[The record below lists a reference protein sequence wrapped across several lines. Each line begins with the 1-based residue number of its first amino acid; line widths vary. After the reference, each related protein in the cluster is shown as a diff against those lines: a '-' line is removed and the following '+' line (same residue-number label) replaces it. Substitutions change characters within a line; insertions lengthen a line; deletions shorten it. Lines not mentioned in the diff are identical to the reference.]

1 MRLQNMRHHVAD
13 LNFTYLPGD
22 GIGPEVGAASI
33 AVLDAVADRFG
44 HTLNIEQHL
53 VGGAAID
60 AGLKPLPDAS
70 FESCQR
76 TGAILLGAVGGP
88 KWDHLKGEDRPE
100 LGSLLP
106 LRKRLNLYA
115 NIRPCKPYPAL
126 IDRAPLKRERLEGV
140 DFVVM
145 RELTG
150 GIYFG
155 EKGRD
160 GSPDNRGAYDE
171 CRYSEAEVRRI
182 AVKGFELAMQRR
194 KKVTSVDKSNVLE
207 TSRLWRETVID
218 VAKEYPEVELEHLLV
233 DAMTM
238 HMLTRGQDFDVILTE
253 NMFGDILTDEASV
266 LCGSMGVIPSASL
279 SDGRMGMFEPIHG
292 SAPDIAGQGKANP
305 LAMILSAAWM
315 LRLTFGLDAEA
326 AAIEAAVAQALADGQ
341 TTGDLGGSLST
352 SEVGAHIV
360 QTISKTIYHAAS

>member
-1 MRLQNMRHHVAD
+1 MVEI
-13 LNFTYLPGD
+13 NFTYLPGD
-22 GIGPEVGAASI
+22 GIGPEVGAASLD
-33 AVLDAVADRFG
+33 VLEAVAAKFG
-44 HTLNIEQHL
+44 HDLKAEHHL

-60 AGLKPLPDAS
+60 AGLKPLPDES

-88 KWDHLKGEDRPE
+88 KWDHLKGQDRPE

-115 NIRPCKPYPAL
+115 NIRPCAPYPAL

-140 DFVVM
+140 DFIVM

-155 EKGRD
+155 DKGRD
-160 GSPDNRGAYDE
+160 EKGAYDE

-182 AVKGFELAMQRR
+182 AIKAFNLAMTRR

-207 TSRLWRETVID
+207 TSRLWRETVIN
-218 VAKEYPEVELEHLLV
+218 VAKSYPEVELEHLLV

-238 HMLTRGQDFDVILTE
+238 HMLTRAQDFDVILTE

-266 LCGSMGVIPSASL
+266 LCGSMGVIPSASV
-279 SDGRMGMFEPIHG
+279 SDGRTGMFEPIHG

-315 LRLTFGLDAEA
+315 LRLSFGLETEA
-326 AAIEAAVAQALADGQ
+326 TTIEQAVEAALADNQ

-352 SEVGAHIV
+352 SQVGKWI
-360 QTISKTIYHAAS
+360 AAYVGH

>member
-1 MRLQNMRHHVAD
+1 MNI
-13 LNFTYLPGD
+13 NFTYLPGD

-33 AVLDAVADRFG
+33 AVLDAVASKFG
-44 HTLNIEQHL
+44 HELNAEHHL

-60 AGLKPLPDAS
+60 AGLKPLPDES
-70 FESCQR
+70 YESCER

-88 KWDHLKGEDRPE
+88 KWDHLKGQDRPE

-115 NIRPCKPYPAL
+115 NVRPCAPYPAL

-150 GIYFG
+150 GVYFG
-155 EKGRD
+155 KKGRD
-160 GSPDNRGAYDE
+160 AQGAFDE
-171 CRYSEAEVRRI
+171 CRYSETEVRRI
-182 AVKGFELAMQRR
+182 AIKAFDLAMTRR

-207 TSRLWRETVID
+207 TSRLWRETVND
-218 VAKEYPEVELEHLLV
+218 VAKSYPDVELEHLLV

-238 HMLTRGQDFDVILTE
+238 HMLTRAQDFDVILTE

-279 SDGRMGMFEPIHG
+279 SDGSTGMFEPIHG

-315 LRLTFGLDAEA
+315 LRLSFGLDAEA
-326 AAIEAAVAQALADGQ
+326 DAVERAVEAALADGQ

-352 SEVGAHIV
+352 SQVGEWI
-360 QTISKTIYHAAS
+360 ASHVEA

>member
-1 MRLQNMRHHVAD
+1 MAD
-13 LNFTYLPGD
+13 INFTYLPGD
-22 GIGPEVGAASI
+22 GIGPEVGAASLD
-33 AVLDAVADRFG
+33 VLEAVAAKFG
-44 HTLNIEQHL
+44 HDLNAEHHL

-60 AGLKPLPDAS
+60 AGLKPLPDES

-88 KWDHLKGEDRPE
+88 KWDHLKGQDRPE

-115 NIRPCKPYPAL
+115 NIRPCAPYPAL
-126 IDRAPLKRERLEGV
+126 VDRAPLKRERLEGV

-150 GIYFG
+150 GVYFG
-155 EKGRD
+155 DKGRD
-160 GSPDNRGAYDE
+160 DKGAYDE

-182 AVKGFELAMQRR
+182 TIKAFDLAMSRR

-207 TSRLWRETVID
+207 TSRLWRETVND
-218 VAKEYPEVELEHLLV
+218 VAKSYPEVELEHLLI

-238 HMLTRGQDFDVILTE
+238 HMLTRAQDFDVVLTE

-266 LCGSMGVIPSASL
+266 LCGSMGVIPSASV
-279 SDGRMGMFEPIHG
+279 SDGSTGMFEPIHG

-305 LAMILSAAWM
+305 LAMILSTAWM
-315 LRLTFGLDAEA
+315 LRLSFGLETEADAIEHAVEA
-326 AAIEAAVAQALADGQ
+326 ALSNNQ
-341 TTGDLGGSLST
+341 TTGDLGGPLST
-352 SEVGAHIV
+352 SQVGKWI
-360 QTISKTIYHAAS
+360 AAYVAR

>member
-1 MRLQNMRHHVAD
+1 MAD
-13 LNFTYLPGD
+13 INFTYLPGD
-22 GIGPEVGAASI
+22 GIGPEVGAASLD
-33 AVLDAVADRFG
+33 VLEAVAAKFG
-44 HTLNIEQHL
+44 HDLNAEHHL

-60 AGLKPLPDAS
+60 AGLKPLPDES

-115 NIRPCKPYPAL
+115 NIRPCAPYPAL

-150 GIYFG
+150 GVYFG
-155 EKGRD
+155 DKGRD
-160 GSPDNRGAYDE
+160 DKGAYDE

-182 AVKGFELAMQRR
+182 TIKAFDLAMSRR

-207 TSRLWRETVID
+207 TSRLWRETVND
-218 VAKEYPEVELEHLLV
+218 VAKSYPEVELEHLLI

-238 HMLTRGQDFDVILTE
+238 HMLTRAQDFDVVLTE

-266 LCGSMGVIPSASL
+266 LCGSMGVIPSASV
-279 SDGRMGMFEPIHG
+279 SDGSTGMFEPIHG

-305 LAMILSAAWM
+305 LAMILSTAWM
-315 LRLTFGLDAEA
+315 LRLSFGLETEADAIEHAVEA
-326 AAIEAAVAQALADGQ
+326 ALSNNQ
-341 TTGDLGGSLST
+341 TTGDLGGPLST
-352 SEVGAHIV
+352 SQVGKWI
-360 QTISKTIYHAAS
+360 AAYVAR

>member
-1 MRLQNMRHHVAD
+1 MANI
-13 LNFTYLPGD
+13 NFTYFPGD
-22 GIGPEVGAASI
+22 GIGTEVGAA
-33 AVLDAVADRFG
+33 ALKVLEAAADKFG
-44 HTLNIEQHL
+44 HTLEVEEHL
-53 VGGAAID
+53 IGGAAID
-60 AGLKPLPDAS
+60 AGLKPLPDESFAS
-70 FESCQR
+70 AQK
-76 TGAILLGAVGGP
+76 TQAILLGAVGGP
-88 KWDHLKGEDRPE
+88 KWDHLKGSDRPE

-106 LRKRLNLYA
+106 LRKRLSLYS

-126 IDRAPLKRERLEGV
+126 IDKAPLKRERLEGV

-155 EKGRD
+155 DKGRD
-160 GSPDNRGAYDE
+160 DRGAFDE
-171 CRYSEAEVRRI
+171 CRYSETEVERI
-182 AVKGFELAMQRR
+182 AIKAFDLAMTRR

-207 TSRLWRETVID
+207 TSRLWRETVIK
-218 VAKEYPEVELEHLLV
+218 VAAGYPEVELEHLLV

-238 HMLTRGQDFDVILTE
+238 HMLTHGQDYDVILTE

-279 SDGRMGMFEPIHG
+279 SDGRMGMYEPIHG

-315 LRLTFGLDAEA
+315 LRLSFGLEV
-326 AAIEAAVAQALADGQ
+326 EAAVIETAVEAALEGGH
-341 TTGDLGGSLST
+341 TTGDLGGPLST
-352 SEVGAHIV
+352 SQVGDWI
-360 QTISKTIYHAAS
+360 ASHVTS

>member
-1 MRLQNMRHHVAD
+1 MAD
-13 LNFTYLPGD
+13 IHFTYLPGD
-22 GIGPEVGAASI
+22 GIGPEVGAASM
-33 AVLDAVADRFG
+33 AVLEAVAAKFG
-44 HTLNIEQHL
+44 HELNAEHHL

-60 AGLKPLPDAS
+60 ARGEPLPADTYAS
-70 FESCQR
+70 CEK

-88 KWDHLKGEDRPE
+88 KWDHLKGPDRPE

-106 LRKRLNLYA
+106 LRRNLNLYA
-115 NIRPCKPYPAL
+115 NIRPCAPYPAL

-150 GIYFG
+150 GVYFG
-155 EKGRD
+155 DKGRD
-160 GSPDNRGAYDE
+160 EKGAYDE

-182 AVKGFELAMQRR
+182 ALKPLDLAMTRR

-207 TSRLWRETVID
+207 TSRLWRETVND
-218 VAKEYPEVELEHLLV
+218 VAKSYPEVELEHLLV

-238 HMLTRGQDFDVILTE
+238 HMLTRAQDFDVILTE

-266 LCGSMGVIPSASL
+266 LCGSMGVIPSASV
-279 SDGRMGMFEPIHG
+279 SDGNTGMFEPIHG
-292 SAPDIAGQGKANP
+292 SAPDIAGEGKANP

-315 LRLTFGLDAEA
+315 LRLSFGLEAEA
-326 AAIEAAVAQALADGQ
+326 DAIDAAVEAALAENQ

-352 SEVGAHIV
+352 SQVGQWIANHV
-360 QTISKTIYHAAS
+360 GH

>member
-1 MRLQNMRHHVAD
+1 MTNI
-13 LNFTYLPGD
+13 NFTYLPGD
-22 GIGPEVGAASI
+22 GIGPEVGEAAM
-33 AVLDAVADRFG
+33 AVLNAAAHKFG
-44 HTLNIEQHL
+44 HTLEPEFHL

-60 AGLKPLPDAS
+60 ALGTPLPAETYAS
-70 FESCQR
+70 CEK

-88 KWDHLKGEDRPE
+88 KWDHLKGADRPE

-106 LRKRLNLYA
+106 LRKNLNLYA
-115 NIRPCKPYPAL
+115 NIRPCAPNPAL
-126 IDRAPLKRERLEGV
+126 IDHAPLKRERLEGV

-155 EKGRD
+155 DKGRD
-160 GSPDNRGAYDE
+160 AEGAFDM
-171 CRYSEAEVRRI
+171 CRYSEAEVERI
-182 AVKGFELAMQRR
+182 AVKAFDLAMTRR

-207 TSRLWRETVID
+207 TSRLWRETVIK
-218 VAKEYPEVELEHLLV
+218 VAARYPEVELEHLLV

-238 HMLTRGQDFDVILTE
+238 HMLTRAQDFDVVLTE

-279 SDGRMGMFEPIHG
+279 SDGRTGMYEPIHG

-315 LRLTFGLDAEA
+315 LRLSFGLSEEA
-326 AAIEAAVAQALADGQ
+326 AAIEAAVDAALQSGH

-352 SEVGAHIV
+352 GEVGKWI
-360 QTISKTIYHAAS
+360 ASQIDGHVG

>member
-1 MRLQNMRHHVAD
+1 MNI
-13 LNFTYLPGD
+13 NFTYLPGD
-22 GIGPEVGAASI
+22 GIGPEVGEAAM
-33 AVLDAVADRFG
+33 AVLKSTAKKFG
-44 HTLNIEQHL
+44 RSLEPEFHL

-60 AGLKPLPDAS
+60 AKGEPLPAET
-70 FESCQR
+70 FESCKR

-88 KWDHLKGEDRPE
+88 KWDHLKGADRPE

-106 LRKRLNLYA
+106 LRKNLNLYA
-115 NIRPCKPYPAL
+115 NIRPCKPFPAL
-126 IDRAPLKRERLEGV
+126 IDKAPLKRERLEGT

-155 EKGRD
+155 DKGRD
-160 GSPDNRGAYDE
+160 ESGAFDV
-171 CRYSEAEVRRI
+171 CRYSESEVRRI
-182 AVKGFELAMQRR
+182 AVKAFDLAMTRK

-207 TSRLWRETVID
+207 TSRLWREIVIE
-218 VAKEYPEVELEHLLV
+218 VAKDYPGAELEHLLV

-238 HMLTRGQDFDVILTE
+238 HMLTHAQDFDVILTE

-279 SDGRMGMFEPIHG
+279 SDGKTGMYEPIHG

-315 LRLTFGLDAEA
+315 LRLSFGLDAEA
-326 AAIEAAVAQALADGQ
+326 AAIESAVEAALEAGQ
-341 TTGDLGGSLST
+341 TTGDLGGKLNT
-352 SEVGAHIV
+352 QQVGDWIAQNV
-360 QTISKTIYHAAS
+360 

>member
-1 MRLQNMRHHVAD
+1 MAD
-13 LNFTYLPGD
+13 INFTYLPGD
-22 GIGPEVGAASI
+22 GIGPEVGAASLD
-33 AVLDAVADRFG
+33 VLEAVAAKFG
-44 HTLNIEQHL
+44 HDLNAEHHL

-60 AGLKPLPDAS
+60 AGLKPLPDES

-88 KWDHLKGEDRPE
+88 KWDHLKGQDRPE

-115 NIRPCKPYPAL
+115 NIRPCAPYPAL

-150 GIYFG
+150 GVYFG
-155 EKGRD
+155 DKGRD
-160 GSPDNRGAYDE
+160 DKGAYDE

-182 AVKGFELAMQRR
+182 TIKAFDLAMSRR

-207 TSRLWRETVID
+207 TSRLWRETVND
-218 VAKEYPEVELEHLLV
+218 VAKSYPEVELEHLLI

-238 HMLTRGQDFDVILTE
+238 HMLTRAQDFDVVLTE

-266 LCGSMGVIPSASL
+266 LCGSMGVIPSASV
-279 SDGRMGMFEPIHG
+279 SDGRTGMFEPIHG

-315 LRLTFGLDAEA
+315 LRLSFGLETEA
-326 AAIEAAVAQALADGQ
+326 TTIEQAVEAALADNQ

-352 SEVGAHIV
+352 SQVGKWI
-360 QTISKTIYHAAS
+360 AAYVGH

>member
-1 MRLQNMRHHVAD
+1 MAEIH
-13 LNFTYLPGD
+13 FTYLPGD

-33 AVLDAVADRFG
+33 AVLKAVATKFD
-44 HTLNIEQHL
+44 HSLDIEEHL
-53 VGGAAID
+53 IGGAAID
-60 AGLKPLPDAS
+60 AGLKPLPEGS

-76 TGAILLGAVGGP
+76 TGAMLLGAVGGP
-88 KWDHLKGEDRPE
+88 KWDHLKGAERPE

-106 LRKRLNLYA
+106 LRKNLNLYA

-155 EKGRD
+155 DKGRD
-160 GSPDNRGAYDE
+160 ERGAYDE
-171 CRYSEAEVRRI
+171 CRYSESEVRRI
-182 AVKGFELAMQRR
+182 AIKAFDLAMTRR

-218 VAKEYPEVELEHLLV
+218 VAKSYPEVELEHLLV

-238 HMLTRGQDFDVILTE
+238 HMLTNAQSFDVVLTE

-279 SDGRMGMFEPIHG
+279 SDGGMGMYEPIHG

-315 LRLTFGLDAEA
+315 LRLSFNLEAEA
-326 AAIEAAVAQALADGQ
+326 TAIEDAVSAALEEEQ
-341 TTGDLGGSLST
+341 TTGDLGGTLST
-352 SEVGAHIV
+352 AQVGAWIAEYV
-360 QTISKTIYHAAS
+360 QN

>member
-1 MRLQNMRHHVAD
+1 MNI
-13 LNFTYLPGD
+13 NFTYLPGD
-22 GIGPEVGAASI
+22 GIGPEVGAAAL
-33 AVLDAVADRFG
+33 AVLSAMAERFD
-44 HTLNIEQHL
+44 HTLNTEEHL
-53 VGGAAID
+53 VGGVAID
-60 AGLKPLPDAS
+60 AGEKPLPETS

-76 TGAILLGAVGGP
+76 TGAVLLGAVGGP

-100 LGSLLP
+100 LGALLP

-115 NIRPCKPYPAL
+115 NIRPCKPYEAL
-126 IDRAPLKRERLEGV
+126 LDRAPLKRDRLEGT

-155 EKGRD
+155 KKGRD
-160 GSPDNRGAYDE
+160 ENGAFDE
-171 CRYSEAEVRRI
+171 CRYTEAEVERI
-182 AVKGFELAMQRR
+182 AIKAFDLAMTRR

-207 TSRLWRETVID
+207 TSRLWRETVER
-218 VAKEYPEVELEHLLV
+218 VAVNYPEVTLEHLLI

-238 HMLTRGQDFDVILTE
+238 HMLTRPTDFDVVLTE

-279 SDGRMGMFEPIHG
+279 SDARDDGKTVGMFEPIHG

-315 LRLTFGLDAEA
+315 LRLSFGLETEA
-326 AAIEAAVAQALADGQ
+326 TAIETAVEQALAAGDV
-341 TTGDLGGSLST
+341 TGDLGGSHSTAQVGEAVAKRLSL
-352 SEVGAHIV
+352 
-360 QTISKTIYHAAS
+360 

>member
-1 MRLQNMRHHVAD
+1 MANI
-13 LNFTYLPGD
+13 NFAYLPGD
-22 GIGPEVGAASI
+22 GIGPEVGEAAMT
-33 AVLDAVADRFG
+33 VLNAMANKFD
-44 HTLNIEQHL
+44 HTLEPEFRL

-60 AGLKPLPDAS
+60 ELGEPLPAET
-70 FESCQR
+70 FEACEC

-88 KWDHLKGEDRPE
+88 KWDHLKGADRPE

-106 LRKRLNLYA
+106 LRKNLNLYA
-115 NIRPCKPYPAL
+115 NIRPCAPFPAL
-126 IDRAPLKRERLEGV
+126 IDHAPLKRERLEGV

-155 EKGRD
+155 DKGRD
-160 GSPDNRGAYDE
+160 EKGAYDE

-182 AVKGFELAMQRR
+182 AVKAFELAQSRR

-218 VAKEYPEVELEHLLV
+218 VAKDYPDVELEHLLV

-238 HMLTRGQDFDVILTE
+238 HMLTRAQDFDVVLTE

-279 SDGRMGMFEPIHG
+279 SDGQTGMYEPIHG

-315 LRLTFGLDAEA
+315 LRLSFGLDEEAKVVEDAVEA
-326 AAIEAAVAQALADGQ
+326 ALAQGQ
-341 TTGDLGGSLST
+341 TTGDLGGHLST
-352 SEVGAHIV
+352 SDVGKWIADYV
-360 QTISKTIYHAAS
+360 R

>member
-1 MRLQNMRHHVAD
+1 MNI
-13 LNFTYLPGD
+13 NFTYIPGD
-22 GIGPEVGAASI
+22 GIGPEVGDAAMT
-33 AVLDAVADRFG
+33 VLKAMAAKFDHSLEGEF
-44 HTLNIEQHL
+44 HL

-60 AGLKPLPDAS
+60 AKGEPLPAETFD
-70 FESCQR
+70 SCKR

-88 KWDHLKGEDRPE
+88 KWDHLKGADRPE

-106 LRKRLNLYA
+106 LRKKLNLYA
-115 NIRPCKPYPAL
+115 NIRPCKPFPAL
-126 IDRAPLKRERLEGV
+126 INKAPLKRERLEGT

-155 EKGRD
+155 DKGRD
-160 GSPDNRGAYDE
+160 EEGAFDV
-171 CRYSEAEVRRI
+171 CRYSEAEIRRI
-182 AVKGFELAMQRR
+182 AIKAFDLAMTRK

-207 TSRLWRETVID
+207 TSRLWREVVIE
-218 VAKEYPEVELEHLLV
+218 VAKNYPEVELEHLLV

-238 HMLTRGQDFDVILTE
+238 HMLTHAQDFDVILTE

-279 SDGRMGMFEPIHG
+279 SDGKTGMYEPIHG

-315 LRLTFGLDAEA
+315 LRLSFGLGKEA
-326 AAIEAAVAQALADGQ
+326 AAIESAVEAALKAGQ
-341 TTGDLGGSLST
+341 TTGDLGGKLST
-352 SEVGAHIV
+352 SDVGDWIAQNV
-360 QTISKTIYHAAS
+360 

>member
-1 MRLQNMRHHVAD
+1 MTQIT
-13 LNFTYLPGD
+13 FTYLPGD
-22 GIGPEVGAASI
+22 GIGPEVGSAAL
-33 AVLDAVADRFG
+33 AVLDAVAARFG
-44 HTLNIEQHL
+44 HTIEAEHHL

-60 AGLKPLPDAS
+60 AGEKPLPDDS
-70 FESCQR
+70 FASCQR
-76 TGAILLGAVGGP
+76 TQAILLGAVGGP
-88 KWDHLKGEDRPE
+88 KWDYLKGEDRPE

-115 NIRPCKPYPAL
+115 NIRPCRPYPAL
-126 IDRAPLKRERLEGV
+126 LDRAPLKRDRLEGT

-155 EKGRD
+155 NKGRD
-160 GSPDNRGAYDE
+160 EQGAFDV
-171 CRYSEAEVRRI
+171 CRYSDAEVERI
-182 AVKGFELAMQRR
+182 AVKAFDLAMQRR

-207 TSRLWRETVID
+207 TSRLWRETVIR
-218 VAKEYPEVELEHLLV
+218 VAARYPEVELEHLLV

-238 HMLTRGQDFDVILTE
+238 HMLTRPTAFDVVLTE

-266 LCGSMGVIPSASL
+266 LAGSMGVIPSASL

-305 LAMILSAAWM
+305 IAMILSAAWM
-315 LRLTFGLDAEA
+315 LRLSFGLDEEA
-326 AAIEAAVAQALADGQ
+326 AAVEAAVEAALEAGEV
-341 TTGDLGGSLST
+341 TGDLGGSLST
-352 SEVGAHIV
+352 SQVGAAV
-360 QTISKTIYHAAS
+360 AKRVA

>member
-1 MRLQNMRHHVAD
+1 MNI
-13 LNFTYLPGD
+13 NFTYLPGD
-22 GIGPEVGAASI
+22 GIGPEVGEAAI
-33 AVLDAVADRFG
+33 EVLNAVAVKFG
-44 HTLNIEQHL
+44 HTLEPEHHL

-60 AGLKPLPDAS
+60 AGQKPLPDESFAS
-70 FESCQR
+70 CEI

-88 KWDHLKGEDRPE
+88 KWDHLQGADRPE

-140 DFVVM
+140 DFIVM

-160 GSPDNRGAYDE
+160 KRGAYDE
-171 CRYSEAEVRRI
+171 CRYSASEIRRI
-182 AVKGFELAMQRR
+182 AIKAFDLAQSRR

-207 TSRLWRETVID
+207 TSRLWREIVID
-218 VAKEYPEVELEHLLV
+218 VAKSYPDVELEHLLI

-238 HMLTRGQDFDVILTE
+238 HMLTRAQDFDVILTE

-279 SDGRMGMFEPIHG
+279 SDGKMGMFEPIHG

-315 LRLTFGLDAEA
+315 LRLSFGLEQEA
-326 AAIEAAVAQALADGQ
+326 AAIETAVALALEGNQ
-341 TTGDLGGSLST
+341 TTADLGGSLNT
-352 SEVGAHIV
+352 AGVGHWIAQNV
-360 QTISKTIYHAAS
+360 

>member
-1 MRLQNMRHHVAD
+1 MANI
-13 LNFTYLPGD
+13 NFAYLPGD
-22 GIGPEVGAASI
+22 GIGPEVGEAAMT
-33 AVLDAVADRFG
+33 VLNAMANKFG
-44 HTLNIEQHL
+44 HTLEPEFRL

-60 AGLKPLPDAS
+60 ELGEPLPAET
-70 FESCQR
+70 FEACER

-88 KWDHLKGEDRPE
+88 KWDHLKGADRPE

-106 LRKRLNLYA
+106 LRKNLNLYA
-115 NIRPCKPYPAL
+115 NIRPCAPFPAL
-126 IDRAPLKRERLEGV
+126 IDHAPLKRERLEGV

-155 EKGRD
+155 DKGRD
-160 GSPDNRGAYDE
+160 EKGAYDE

-182 AVKGFELAMQRR
+182 AVKAFELAQSRR

-218 VAKEYPEVELEHLLV
+218 VAKDYPDVELEHLLV

-238 HMLTRGQDFDVILTE
+238 HMLTRAQDFDVVLTE

-279 SDGRMGMFEPIHG
+279 SDGQTGMYEPIHG

-315 LRLTFGLDAEA
+315 LRLSFGLDEEAKTIEDAVEA
-326 AAIEAAVAQALADGQ
+326 ALAQGQ
-341 TTGDLGGSLST
+341 TTGDLGGRLST
-352 SEVGAHIV
+352 SDVGEWIADYV
-360 QTISKTIYHAAS
+360 R

>member
-1 MRLQNMRHHVAD
+1 MNIT
-13 LNFTYLPGD
+13 FTYLPGD
-22 GIGPEVGAASI
+22 GIGPEVGSAAL
-33 AVLDAVADRFG
+33 AVLDAMAARFG
-44 HTLNIEQHL
+44 HTIEAEHHL

-60 AGLKPLPDAS
+60 AGHKPLPDESFAS
-70 FESCQR
+70 CER

-106 LRKRLNLYA
+106 LRKRLNLYS
-115 NIRPCKPYPAL
+115 NIRPCRPYPAL
-126 IDRAPLKRERLEGV
+126 LDRAPLKRDRLEGT

-155 EKGRD
+155 DKGRD
-160 GSPDNRGAYDE
+160 EQGAYDV
-171 CRYSEAEVRRI
+171 CRYSEAEVERI
-182 AVKGFELAMQRR
+182 AVKAFDLAMQRR

-207 TSRLWRETVID
+207 TSRLWRETVIR
-218 VAKEYPEVELEHLLV
+218 VAARYPEVELEHLLV

-238 HMLTRGQDFDVILTE
+238 HMLTRPTAFDVVLTE

-266 LCGSMGVIPSASL
+266 LAGSMGVIPSASL

-305 LAMILSAAWM
+305 IAMILSAAWM
-315 LRLTFGLDAEA
+315 LRLSFGLDAEA
-326 AAIEAAVAQALADGQ
+326 ASVEAAVEAALEAGEV
-341 TTGDLGGSLST
+341 TGDLGGALST
-352 SEVGAHIV
+352 PEVGRAV
-360 QTISKTIYHAAS
+360 AKRVA